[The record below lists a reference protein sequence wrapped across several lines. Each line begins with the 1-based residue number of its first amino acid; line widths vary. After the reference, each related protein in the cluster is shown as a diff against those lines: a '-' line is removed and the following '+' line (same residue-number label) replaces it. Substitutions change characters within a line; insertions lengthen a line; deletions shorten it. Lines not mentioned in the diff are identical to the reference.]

1 MAKLLGE
8 YTDIKSIRHRV
19 EHITLPL
26 EDQAHKEKM
35 VEELTYILAKAAK
48 IPA

>member
-1 MAKLLGE
+1 MAKLLEE
-8 YTDIKSIRHRV
+8 YIDVKAVRHRV
-19 EHITLPL
+19 EHIMLPL

-35 VEELTYILAKAAK
+35 VEELTYILAKVAK

>member
-1 MAKLLGE
+1 MAKLLEE

-35 VEELTYILAKAAK
+35 MEELTRVLAKAAK

>member
-1 MAKLLGE
+1 MSKLLEE
-8 YTDIKSIRHRV
+8 YTDVKSIRHRV
-19 EHITLPL
+19 EHITLPM
-26 EDQAHKEKM
+26 EDQAHKENM